1 MKWRKESK
9 YHHCS
14 DKGYKVTAFTIE
26 GKTLFRA
33 FAPDIKGNLPKA
45 IGSTYKTSVLAKM
58 ACEQAERDIRDQ
70 HYLNQKA
77 NQAKGI

>member
-1 MKWRKESK
+1 MKWKKASN

-14 DKGYKVTAFTIE
+14 DKGYKVTAFRIE

-33 FAPDIKGNLPKA
+33 FKPDVKGILPQA
-45 IGSTYKTSVLAKM
+45 IGSIYKTSVLAKM

-70 HYLNQKA
+70 HYLKQKA
-77 NQAKGI
+77 NQVTAN